1 MRDDAESADIG
12 GQEAAPAWLLSVV
25 IPTRNEAA
33 TAPLL
38 ISRLN
43 EALSDISAQLIF
55 VDDSDDDTPEV
66 VRRCA
71 GDGGLSIELIH
82 REGASRRGGL
92 STAAVAG
99 IRAAAGEYICIM
111 DADLQHP
118 PQLVKSL
125 LTRAEETGADI
136 VIASRYVRG
145 GSDEG
150 LGGPSRKAI
159 SWAAKWLAKIA
170 FFERIHSVKD
180 PLSGFFL
187 ARRSVLTKATLRPIG
202 FKILLDIL
210 IRSDWS
216 AIQEVPL
223 QFASRA
229 GGTSKATLKQGKD
242 FLLHV
247 LSLFWH
253 ARFDSPA
260 RRRGRA
266 SKSEQL

>member
-1 MRDDAESADIG
+1 VNGPESTSSC
-12 GQEAAPAWLLSVV
+12 LLSVV

-33 TAPLL
+33 TAPIL
-38 ISRLN
+38 ISLLN
-43 EALSDISAQLIF
+43 EALSNISAQLIF
-55 VDDSDDDTPEV
+55 VDDSDDDTPAV
-66 VRRCA
+66 VRRSA
-71 GDGGLSIELIH
+71 EDGGLSIELIH
-82 REGASRRGGL
+82 REGVSRRGGL

-99 IRAAAGEYICIM
+99 IRAAAGEYVCIM
-111 DADLQHP
+111 DGDLQHP
-118 PQLVKSL
+118 PQLVNSL
-125 LTRAEETGADI
+125 LERAEETGADI

-159 SWAAKWLAKIA
+159 SWAARWLAKVA
-170 FFERIHSVKD
+170 FFERIHSVND

-216 AIQEVPL
+216 GIQEVPL
-223 QFASRA
+223 QFAYRA

-242 FLLHV
+242 YLLHV
-247 LSLFWH
+247 ASLFWH
-253 ARFDSPA
+253 ARFTGPA
-260 RRRGRA
+260 RRLRR
-266 SKSEQL
+266 SPKSEQL

>member
-1 MRDDAESADIG
+1 M
-12 GQEAAPAWLLSVV
+12 
-25 IPTRNEAA
+25 
-33 TAPLL
+33 
-38 ISRLN
+38 
-43 EALSDISAQLIF
+43 
-55 VDDSDDDTPEV
+55 
-66 VRRCA
+66 
-71 GDGGLSIELIH
+71 IH
-82 REGASRRGGL
+82 RDGIARRGGL

-99 IRAAAGEYICIM
+99 IRAAAGDYVCIM

-125 LTRAEETGADI
+125 LSRAEETGADI

-159 SWAAKWLAKIA
+159 SWAAKWLAKIV

-187 ARRSVLTKATLRPIG
+187 ARRSVLNRATLQPIG

-210 IRSDWS
+210 IRSDWRGV
-216 AIQEVPL
+216 QEVPL
-223 QFASRA
+223 KFASRA
-229 GGTSKATLKQGKD
+229 GGTSKATMKQGKD
-242 FLLHV
+242 YLLHV

-260 RRRGRA
+260 RRFRR
-266 SKSEQL
+266 SSNNKRV

>member
-1 MRDDAESADIG
+1 MTGRGSERVSGPESARG
-12 GQEAAPAWLLSVV
+12 YLLSVV

-38 ISRLN
+38 ITRLN
-43 EALSDISAQLIF
+43 EALTGISAQLIF
-55 VDDSDDDTPEV
+55 VDDSDDDTPGV
-66 VRRCA
+66 VGRSAEASRI
-71 GDGGLSIELIH
+71 SIELIH
-82 REGASRRGGL
+82 REGAARRGGL

-99 IRAAAGEYICIM
+99 IRAAAGEYVCIM

-118 PQLVKSL
+118 PQLVNSL
-125 LTRAEETGADI
+125 LKRAEETGADI

-150 LGGPSRKAI
+150 LGGPSRKVI
-159 SWAAKWLAKIA
+159 SRAAKWLAKAA

-187 ARRSVLTKATLRPIG
+187 VRRSVLNKATLRPIG

-210 IRSDWS
+210 IRSEWTG
-216 AIQEVPL
+216 IQEVPL
-223 QFASRA
+223 QFAARA
-229 GGTSKATLKQGKD
+229 GGASKATMKQGKD
-242 FLLHV
+242 YLLHV

-253 ARFDSPA
+253 ARFDGPA
-260 RRRGRA
+260 RRLRR
-266 SKSEQL
+266 SPNSERL